1 MARIV
6 ARNWDE
12 DCRADLMSGMGFE
25 ITEPAIKGTTKL
37 YNGIQSER
45 FCTDFDS
52 EEGFSE
58 RYRCDKGCTHG
69 KVFEGSICPICGG
82 KVKFRDIDLRITG
95 WMIIRDYTVIHPL
108 FYHKL
113 ASIIGNKV
121 FQSII
126 KYDKRV
132 SKNGELEQRENTT
145 SPFYGIGITEFRE
158 RFDEILEYYVNKKK
172 GKEEEVAEILANRD
186 KIFPHAIPVY
196 TAVLRP
202 MSFRGESLFYCT
214 IDKLYNKIYS
224 SVFLLN
230 NVDAFEKRRKKW
242 SKEKRERMDQG
253 SMLSDI
259 QDTLMELWDNIFD
272 EIDSKYGH
280 IQSEILGGM
289 LNWSSRDVIIP
300 NPLLKSDEVILNY
313 MAVLE
318 LFKFEIIAYLCEMN
332 DISPNEALE
341 QWSKAR
347 IKYSSKIY
355 EIMNYMIKS
364 HTRYIIINRNPTK
377 LWSFTQRCVSI
388 TI

>member
-1 MARIV
+1 
-6 ARNWDE
+6 
-12 DCRADLMSGMGFE
+12 
-25 ITEPAIKGTTKL
+25 
-37 YNGIQSER
+37 
-45 FCTDFDS
+45 
-52 EEGFSE
+52 
-58 RYRCDKGCTHG
+58 
-69 KVFEGSICPICGG
+69 
-82 KVKFRDIDLRITG
+82 
-95 WMIIRDYTVIHPL
+95 
-108 FYHKL
+108 
-113 ASIIGNKV
+113 
-121 FQSII
+121 
-126 KYDKRV
+126 
-132 SKNGELEQRENTT
+132 
-145 SPFYGIGITEFRE
+145 
-158 RFDEILEYYVNKKK
+158 
-172 GKEEEVAEILANRD
+172 
-186 KIFPHAIPVY
+186 
-196 TAVLRP
+196 
-202 MSFRGESLFYCT
+202 
-214 IDKLYNKIYS
+214 
-224 SVFLLN
+224 
-230 NVDAFEKRRKKW
+230 
-242 SKEKRERMDQG
+242 MDQG